1 MTDSKKD
8 YYELLGVSRNSSPDD
23 IKKAFRKLALKYH
36 PDKNPDNKQEAEKK
50 FKEIAE
56 AYEVLSDADK
66 KAKYD
71 RFGHEGLSGS
81 SGRAYGSYEDIFE
94 NFSDL
99 FEGDSIFSS
108 FFGGGGARR
117 QRQRGASLRAEL
129 TISFKES
136 ATGTEKTIN
145 LKRNELCDDC
155 RGSGAKKG
163 VPPITCPVCKGRG
176 QVQQGGGFFTIQTIC
191 PQCRGAGKIVKEP
204 CPACQGSGRHRKE
217 REIKIK
223 IPAGIE
229 DGTRMRLAG
238 EGEPSQDGSARG
250 DLYCDIF
257 VAPDTVFDRHYDDVV
272 CEMPVSFTQATLGA
286 KISVPTLNGN
296 IDMTIPAGTTNGQVF
311 RLKNL
316 GFNNLHSPRQKG
328 HQLVR
333 VIIDVP
339 KDISA
344 DQKELLKKLS
354 ATENY
359 SNINVARK
367 VKLWEEPKHE

>member
-1 MTDSKKD
+1 MSDGKKD
-8 YYELLGVSRNSSPDD
+8 YYELLGVPRNASADD

-56 AYEVLSDADK
+56 AYEVLSDAEK

-81 SGRAYGSYEDIFE
+81 SGRAYSSYEDIFE

-99 FEGDSIFSS
+99 FEGDSLFSS
-108 FFGGGGARR
+108 FFGGGRGRR
-117 QRQRGASLRAEL
+117 TRQRGASLRAEL
-129 TISFKES
+129 TITFKES

-145 LKRNELCDDC
+145 LKRNELCDEC

-176 QVQQGGGFFTIQTIC
+176 QIQQGGGFFIMQTIC
-191 PQCRGAGKIVKEP
+191 PQCQGAGKIVKEP
-204 CPACQGSGRHRKE
+204 CPACQGSGRMRKE

-257 VAPDTVFDRHYDDVV
+257 VAPDHVFDRHYDDVV

-286 KISVPTLNGN
+286 EISVPTLNGAVK
-296 IDMTIPAGTTNGQVF
+296 MTIPPGTTNGQVF

-333 VIIDVP
+333 VVIDTPRNV
-339 KDISA
+339 SA
-344 DQKELLKKLS
+344 EQKELLKKFS
-354 ATENY
+354 TSENY
-359 SNINVARK
+359 ANINIARK